1 MSSDMTEMGDEFTIV
16 ANESEKALYFGDILE
31 WNFPIGDCF
40 HLFWIDCDFAV
51 GYDVSQVFY

>member
-1 MSSDMTEMGDEFTIV
+1 MSSDMTEMGDEFTII
-16 ANESEKALYFGDILE
+16 ANESEKTLYFGDIFE

-51 GYDVSQVFY
+51 GYDVS